1 MVDPSYATG
10 NGSDKDSQSSPL
22 SLEPTEANEVK
33 VMVLNSPL
41 DLKPHEGIEDLEV
54 CNPSLS
60 SARANGLEDSNSD
73 LFPSRPDRSSAQ
85 AIQLD
90 HHGDTSST
98 EADVDTCEI
107 PDARYDAGCHVL
119 EDSESTGESSISPDN
134 DAMIIESS
142 SNIPITAETVASGPS
157 CNSFAESDH
166 PLQTYNSLH
175 SSIEVDNAVATSVN
189 NEGNKAMSLSWEN
202 NSSGKVNTVY
212 LGEQSLTSE
221 EGKPKHMHSVA
232 NVCKENGHSNGF
244 PETEF
249 SEQDSVDKSKNVPCN
264 TPLISRGF
272 LEKPNTKSSEMNT
285 ASEAGKQNPG
295 YHLAVSSS
303 NGNGHSNGYH
313 KTVLSEQGSMEKS
326 KIASND
332 ISFMSRGFLQKSY
345 AKHSGKNKLRE
356 SKKFAHPQEARC
368 NGSTGHA
375 PGSTIGETDF
385 RSEASCSNGASL
397 TQTNGSISP
406 SSMFGENGNG
416 KCKDGLLIPTTS
428 ENSEKLSASVGEH
441 KKQNK
446 LVISDA
452 NITRSAEEFSNIK

>member
-1 MVDPSYATG
+1 MVDPSYASC

-22 SLEPTEANEVK
+22 SLEPTKANEVK

-41 DLKPHEGIEDLEV
+41 DLKPHECIEDLEV

-60 SARANGLEDSNSD
+60 SARANGLEDSSPD
-73 LFPSRPDRSSAQ
+73 LFPSSAQ
-85 AIQLD
+85 AMQLD

-98 EADVDTCEI
+98 EADADTCEN

-134 DAMIIESS
+134 DTMIIESS

-157 CNSFAESDH
+157 CDSFAVSDH
-166 PLQTYNSLH
+166 PLQTYNSLD
-175 SSIEVDNAVATSVN
+175 SSIEVDNVVATSVN
-189 NEGNKAMSLSWEN
+189 NEGNKVMSLSWEN

-221 EGKPKHMHSVA
+221 ESKPKLMHSVA
-232 NVCKENGHSNGF
+232 NVCKENKENGHSNGF

-249 SEQDSVDKSKNVPCN
+249 SEQDSVDNSKNVPCN
-264 TPLISRGF
+264 MPLISRGF
-272 LEKPNTKSSEMNT
+272 LEKPNTKSSEMKT
-285 ASEAGKQNPG
+285 ASEAGEQNTG

-303 NGNGHSNGYH
+303 KGNGHSNGCL
-313 KTVLSEQGSMEKS
+313 KTVLLEQGSKR

-345 AKHSGKNKLRE
+345 TKHSGKNRLRD

-375 PGSTIGETDF
+375 CGSTIGETEF
-385 RSEASCSNGASL
+385 RSEAPCSNGASL

-406 SSMFGENGNG
+406 SSMFVENGNG
-416 KCKDGLLIPTTS
+416 KCKDEPLIPATS

-446 LVISDA
+446 LAISDA
-452 NITRSAEEFSNIK
+452 NITRSAEEFSNNIK